1 MKINRALVIAP
12 HYDDETI
19 GCGGTIQKL
28 LKEKKEVF
36 ILVLSDPSGYVN
48 NKKDLNIRYK
58 EISKI
63 KKILQKK

>member
-28 LKEKKEVF
+28 LKEKKKFYTCIVL
-36 ILVLSDPSGYVN
+36 ILW
-48 NKKDLNIRYK
+48 IRK
-58 EISKI
+58 
-63 KKILQKK
+63 Q

>member
-28 LKEKKEVF
+28 LKEKKFF
-36 ILVLSDPSGYVN
+36 ILVLSE
-48 NKKDLNIRYK
+48 IRK
-58 EISKI
+58 
-63 KKILQKK
+63 Q